1 MFCDSGHP
9 DNPPL
14 IVHTVDDQ
22 AAVGHGHRRNRVE
35 DIPRNAAFEVEHFV
49 FDLPEQ
55 VTEGLRRQ
63 TLGEVVEI
71 GDGSHGEIKI
81 LLSLMKNNAFSDSA
95 AKILLS

>member
-1 MFCDSGHP
+1 MHVYTALHRKTFDPVLSVLRKRTP
-9 DNPPL
+9 NNPPL

-49 FDLPEQ
+49 LDLPEQ

-63 TLGEVVEI
+63 AFGEVVEI
-71 GDGSHGEIKI
+71 REGSHGDFKI
-81 LLSLMKNNAFSDSA
+81 LLS
-95 AKILLS
+95 